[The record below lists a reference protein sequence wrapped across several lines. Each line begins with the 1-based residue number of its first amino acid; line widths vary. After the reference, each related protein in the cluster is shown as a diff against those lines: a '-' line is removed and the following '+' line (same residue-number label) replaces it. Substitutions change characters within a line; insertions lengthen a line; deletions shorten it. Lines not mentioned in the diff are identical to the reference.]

1 MTVAVLATADG
12 VRLPVKVVPGAS
24 RSRVVGALGDALKA
38 QVAAPPEGG
47 KANAALC
54 ELLALAFGVPARS
67 VQVVSGAGS
76 PRKVVAI
83 AGIDV
88 AAATATLQAL
98 GAG

>member
-1 MTVAVLATADG
+1 MTVALQATAEG
-12 VRLPVKVVPGAS
+12 VRFPVKVVPGAS

-38 QVAAPPEGG
+38 QVAAAPEGG

-54 ELLALAFGVPARS
+54 ELLATAFGVPARA
-67 VQVVSGAGS
+67 VQVVSGAGN

-83 AGIDV
+83 AGVDV
-88 AAATATLQAL
+88 AAATATLRAL